1 MWTNYAWN
9 VRATLLPGGNGGA
22 LEVGFFSTLV
32 SRLLVLWL
40 GLLLPL
46 TLESLPS
53 LPWLFCLTCL
63 IPIAGLW
70 RPAGRH
76 IGLLLAGVVW
86 ACLFHH
92 QQLEQRLHSALDM
105 QRVVLE
111 GRVQGLPE
119 ATDIGWRFR
128 IADARLQDSPQGVG
142 QALPSIRAH
151 WYAGEQVFPGE
162 YWRFEARLRRP
173 RGMSNPG
180 RFDYEAWLYANG
192 VGAVASISSGE
203 HMQRP
208 NTSGLGP
215 VRDYIRQR
223 LQKVLV
229 ESPGHS
235 RLTALVV
242 GDRSVLDKA
251 DWDVLQATGTSH
263 LMVISGLHVGMFA
276 AAIFGLAALA
286 GRMGLLPFTWPRLWL
301 AAPLAVLAAALYA
314 GLAGFAVPTQ
324 RALLMVALVL
334 LAKLIYRQPGPWL
347 FWSAALCSVTL
358 LNPAAPLLAGFWLS
372 FMAVGLLIL
381 GMHGRLQTKGLWWR
395 WGRAQWVVFIGL
407 WPWLLLWGM
416 PGSIISPLVNVLA
429 IPWVSLI
436 VVPAA
441 LLGTVLELVFGT
453 TWLLIGAGKALAGLF
468 AMLSW
473 AAQWHLPSY
482 LAFPGWFNWSLGTVA
497 ALALLSPLAR
507 LLCVPALVC
516 LPVLLSNPQARPQE
530 RQLWVTVLDVGQGL
544 AVLLQTREHNLLYD
558 AGARL
563 SSGFDL
569 GEAVVHPALVELG
582 VARLDR
588 MLISHADNDHAGGA
602 MAMFTRMPVIEVLAG
617 QHEALPAALPVR
629 PCEAGE
635 SWQWNGISFAV
646 IYSAPPPAPANERSC
661 VLRAGI
667 GAASVLLPGDLGIR
681 GEYQMLRE
689 TLTAQLL
696 LAPHHGS
703 RTSSSY
709 TFIRAVDP
717 RWAVFSAGAGN
728 AFNHPH
734 PKVVDRYRELGVEPV
749 YTSASGAIRFVL
761 DEAGGSYRKWS
772 WRDEARRFWHE

>member
-1 MWTNYAWN
+1 M
-9 VRATLLPGGNGGA
+9 
-22 LEVGFFSTLV
+22 GFLSSLA

-46 TLESLPS
+46 TLESLPPLSWLLVLS
-53 LPWLFCLTCL
+53 LALPL
-63 IPIAGLW
+63 IVSRL
-70 RPAGRH
+70 PAGRH
-76 IGLLLAGVVW
+76 VALCAAGAVC

-92 QQLEQRLHSALDM
+92 QHMDQRLDSALER
-105 QRVVLE
+105 QLVTLE
-111 GRVQGLPE
+111 GRIQGLPE
-119 ATDIGWRFR
+119 ATDTGWRFKL
-128 IADARLQDSPQGVG
+128 ADVRLRGSPEGTGDV
-142 QALPSIRAH
+142 LPVIRAH

-162 YWRFEARLRRP
+162 HWIFEARLRRP
-173 RGMSNPG
+173 RGMANPG

-192 VGAVASISSGE
+192 IGALASIRGGE
-203 HMQRP
+203 RMPKMQQ
-208 NTSGLGP
+208 SGLGP
-215 VRDYIRQR
+215 VRDHIRQR
-223 LQKVLV
+223 LAVV
-229 ESPGHS
+229 FADHPGHS
-235 RLTALVV
+235 RLTALIV
-242 GDRSVLDKA
+242 GDRSVLGKA
-251 DWDVLQATGTSH
+251 DWEVLQATGTSH

-286 GRMGLLPFTWPRLWL
+286 GKLGLLPVAWPRLWL
-301 AAPLAVLAAALYA
+301 AAPLAILAAACYA

-334 LAKLIYRQPGPWL
+334 FARLIYRQPGPWL
-347 FWSAALCSVTL
+347 FWLAALCAVTL

-416 PGSIISPLVNVLA
+416 PGSLISPLVNILA
-429 IPWVSLI
+429 IPWVSLV

-441 LLGTVLELVFGT
+441 LLGTALELMLGFSG
-453 TWLLIGAGKALAGLF
+453 LLVLAGKALTGLF
-468 AMLSW
+468 GTLEW

-482 LAFPGWFNWSLGTVA
+482 LAFPGWINWSLGTLA

-507 LLCVPALVC
+507 LLWLPALMC
-516 LPVLLSNPQARPQE
+516 LPVMLSNPQPRPDE

-544 AVLLQTREHNLLYD
+544 AVLLQTRDHSLLYD

-582 VARLDR
+582 VTRLDG

-602 MAMFTRMPVIEVLAG
+602 MAVVTRMPVDEVMAG
-617 QHEALPAALPVR
+617 QHEALPVALQARACSV
-629 PCEAGE
+629 GE
-635 SWQWNGISFAV
+635 SWQWNGVDFSV
-646 IYSAPPPAPANERSC
+646 VYSAPPPAPANERSC
-661 VLRAGI
+661 VLRAGV
-667 GAASVLLPGDLGIR
+667 GSASVMLPGDLGIR

-689 TLTAQLL
+689 PLGAQLL

-709 TFIRAVDP
+709 AFIRAVGP
-717 RWAVFSAGAGN
+717 RWVVFSAGAGN

-749 YTSASGAIRFVL
+749 YTSESGAVRFVL

-772 WRDEARRFWHE
+772 WRDKARRFWHE